1 MSLQQVNAFYEVLM
15 LDSSIYEAYF
25 NNCCSR
31 GLLGS
36 WHWNTTTIVNFAAT
50 LGYQFTE
57 YELTYVWF
65 ESEPSSVY
73 DSVSESKQSKLLEL
87 ATV

>member
-1 MSLQQVNAFYEVLM
+1 MSLQQVHDFYEVLM

-25 NNCCSR
+25 NKCCKR
-31 GLLGS
+31 GFLDS

-57 YELTYVWF
+57 YELTHVWF
-65 ESEPSSVY
+65 ESDPISVH
-73 DSVSESKQSKLLEL
+73 DSVSESKQSNLLEL